1 MERNN
6 ENLSALI
13 DGELDRRESAFLLRR
28 LTTDAPMQDDWSRF
42 HMVRACMQREF
53 AGRVDLVARVRDSI
67 ADEQTD
73 PVSRMSP
80 LTRFGIGGAMAAG
93 VALMAVVGL
102 DSRLAPGPVE
112 VEAPGAFV
120 SQSSALDRQFSRQAV
135 PVGLSELPA
144 SSAAPNPDDPRER
157 ISRYIIRHGQ
167 AAGGS
172 TFATFTPI
180 LTSESEVVAT
190 PDTLTEDTN
199 AETEARE

>member
-6 ENLSALI
+6 EHLSALI
-13 DGELDRRESAFLLRR
+13 DGELDRRESEFLLRR
-28 LTTDAPMQDDWSRF
+28 LTADDAMQDDWTRY

-53 AGRVDLVARVRDSI
+53 SGPVDLVDRVRASI

-73 PVSRMSP
+73 PVARMSP

-102 DSRLAPGPVE
+102 NSRLAPGPTE
-112 VEAPGAFV
+112 IEDAPAFV

-144 SSAAPNPDDPRER
+144 SSTAAPNDDSRER
-157 ISRYIIRHGQ
+157 LSRYIIRHGQ
-167 AAGGS
+167 AAGGT
-172 TFATFTPI
+172 TFVSFTPI
-180 LTSESEVVAT
+180 LTSDTSAAAVPLETT
-190 PDTLTEDTN
+190 PSK
-199 AETEARE
+199 ETGDADE